1 VACGRNGITMASD
14 DGAGG
19 SRARDLHP
27 RDGTADDEARV
38 RALEDLGVLDTG
50 PEERFDRITGL
61 ARRLFGVASAAITLI
76 DRDRQYIKSNEGANL
91 SHGPRDDAF
100 CEHTIRQPDSLVV
113 EDASVDS
120 RFADN
125 PLVTG
130 GPHIR
135 FYAGHPLEAP
145 GGHRVGA
152 LCLLDDRPRTFTEP
166 ERALLE
172 ELAAWVQ
179 QELTRSEELEHA
191 AQVQRGLLPR
201 RRPQIRGY
209 DVAGAC
215 LPSRGVGGDFLDW
228 YPTRDG
234 GLALTIADVMGKGM
248 AAAIVM
254 AMVRTAM
261 RSVGRLHRPAVAV
274 REAAHAL
281 HEDLEET
288 GTLVTLCHAVLHPD
302 DDVVR
307 YADAGHGLMLLVRAD
322 GSLGR
327 PAGGG
332 LPLGVMP
339 EVDWNDATV
348 ALRPGD
354 VALAFSDGLL
364 DLYPGPLPHALDE
377 VAGVIRGSS
386 DCDEIVGRF
395 TARARRAA
403 LLDDDVTVMAVRRLS

>member
-1 VACGRNGITMASD
+1 MASEAD
-14 DGAGG
+14 IGTGRANGPH
-19 SRARDLHP
+19 SRHRVD
-27 RDGTADDEARV
+27 DDETRV

-76 DRDRQYIKSNEGANL
+76 DRDRQYIKSNEGTDL
-91 SHGPRDDAF
+91 SHGPRDEAF
-100 CEHTIRQPDSLVV
+100 CDHTIRQPDTLVV
-113 EDASVDS
+113 EDASIDA

-125 PLVTG
+125 PLVTDD
-130 GPHIR
+130 PHVR

-145 GGHRVGA
+145 GGYRVGA

-172 ELAAWVQ
+172 ELAEWVQ

-201 RRPQIRGY
+201 RPPRIRGY

-261 RSVGRLHRPAVAV
+261 RSVGRLHQPAVAV
-274 REAAHAL
+274 REAADTL

-307 YADAGHGLMLLVRAD
+307 YVDAGHGLMLLVRAD
-322 GSLGR
+322 GSLGH
-327 PAGGG
+327 PARGG
-332 LPLGVMP
+332 LPLGVMS
-339 EVDWNDATV
+339 EVDRNDATV

-354 VALAFSDGLL
+354 VAVAFSDGLL
-364 DLYPGPLPHALDE
+364 DLYPGPLPQALNELARVVHESPDS
-377 VAGVIRGSS
+377 G
-386 DCDEIVGRF
+386 EIVRRF

-403 LLDDDVTVMAVRRLS
+403 LLDDDVTVVAIRRLP